1 MRKIYF
7 YLPNM
12 EGFGGLLLLLL
23 LVFRCFFVFVFVGGS
38 VSGQFLCVAL
48 AAMKLTL

>member
-1 MRKIYF
+1 MRKMYF

-23 LVFRCFFVFVFVGGS
+23 LVFRCFLFLFLLGGMFQDSFS
-38 VSGQFLCVAL
+38 V
-48 AAMKLTL
+48 